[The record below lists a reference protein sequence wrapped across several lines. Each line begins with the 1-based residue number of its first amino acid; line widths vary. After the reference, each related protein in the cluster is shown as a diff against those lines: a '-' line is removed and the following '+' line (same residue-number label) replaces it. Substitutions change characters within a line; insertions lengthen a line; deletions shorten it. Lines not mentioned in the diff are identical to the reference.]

1 MCVCVCVR
9 ERERGGGQKGSRQEQ
24 SERER
29 ERKTVYLASYSN
41 LSSYVRILLSS
52 SCLTVR
58 LYLEIT

>member
-1 MCVCVCVR
+1 MCVCVCEREREEGVKRDRDRSRVR
-9 ERERGGGQKGSRQEQ
+9 ERERA
-24 SERER
+24 
-29 ERKTVYLASYSN
+29 KTVYLASYSN